1 MELKYILHILNE
13 SWDETGFLGLI
24 RKKRIVD
31 MKSGRILLENL
42 KKFSIDDSERLI
54 DSELVRLLWF
64 VPLFLNWQK
73 ERLSMIEDNNELIK
87 QYEIIFNSI
96 QNEIIRILG
105 CP

>member
-1 MELKYILHILNE
+1 MGLKNILQILNE

-24 RKKRIVD
+24 RKKQMVD
-31 MKSGRILLENL
+31 LESGRIFLENL
-42 KKFSIDDSERLI
+42 KKFSLNDSERSI

-73 ERLSMIEDNNELIK
+73 KRLSMIENDHELIK